1 VFHKEIP
8 FLRIGISLCSGIVFG
23 YYFSPDN
30 TFFIAAG
37 IVLIAAFIVSRF
49 YNRSISNQVFGISF
63 TFALFIAGLFLYTRE
78 KSSISRLRSEEA
90 YFAGYL
96 SDYPEEKEN
105 TFKMTFRME
114 SGFISGNQVPLKG
127 SLLLYHKKNSACL
140 SYLPGDR
147 FIIKC
152 RPLEITNRGNPYE
165 FDYRFYMQCQDIKYY
180 AFTDSSDIL
189 GHSTPDRRKLVHRA
203 LIIRER
209 IINMF
214 RERGLEGER
223 LALVAAIT
231 LGQKNLLDPEQKQF
245 FIKAGVMHI
254 MAVSGLHAVILSVF
268 IFRILFFLKGRFNIL
283 RVILT
288 LVILW
293 LFAFV
298 TGLTPSVLRA
308 TMMFSFLQAGNIM
321 KRPVNGVNSV
331 LASAFVLIMI
341 KPSVIFDAG
350 FQLSYTAVIY
360 IICFYRDLYV
370 KLRFRHKI
378 PDLIWQ
384 SVAVTVI
391 AQAGTLPLTVMLF
404 NRFPV
409 WFILSNVIIVPVS
422 SLVIIMGCL
431 APIVYPVRFFSEILT
446 WVLGNITGLTEFLT
460 EKAASLPFSTI
471 SSIGMNKLEC
481 ILLTVTIFLFLMFL
495 LKRKSVPIRYPLVAL
510 LLFILTGTFK
520 TALTRNTAEFIVYNS
535 IGSTTIG
542 IRNGKLLSIFS
553 DTCCPGTEVT
563 RHSAMLDLK
572 VRTRLIE
579 GQTSLIR
586 AGTSNILIT
595 SNLTK
600 DAVRLTS
607 PDILIIRGKS
617 LIDKDLRLDRKL
629 DAVIVSP
636 EAAGGALLS
645 AIIRSIPTDTV
656 HFVRQEGAFYLKL

>member
-1 VFHKEIP
+1 
-8 FLRIGISLCSGIVFG
+8 
-23 YYFSPDN
+23 
-30 TFFIAAG
+30 
-37 IVLIAAFIVSRF
+37 
-49 YNRSISNQVFGISF
+49 
-63 TFALFIAGLFLYTRE
+63 
-78 KSSISRLRSEEA
+78 
-90 YFAGYL
+90 
-96 SDYPEEKEN
+96 
-105 TFKMTFRME
+105 
-114 SGFISGNQVPLKG
+114 
-127 SLLLYHKKNSACL
+127 
-140 SYLPGDR
+140 
-147 FIIKC
+147 
-152 RPLEITNRGNPYE
+152 
-165 FDYRFYMQCQDIKYY
+165 
-180 AFTDSSDIL
+180 
-189 GHSTPDRRKLVHRA
+189 
-203 LIIRER
+203 
-209 IINMF
+209 
-214 RERGLEGER
+214 
-223 LALVAAIT
+223 
-231 LGQKNLLDPEQKQF
+231 
-245 FIKAGVMHI
+245 
-254 MAVSGLHAVILSVF
+254 
-268 IFRILFFLKGRFNIL
+268 
-283 RVILT
+283 
-288 LVILW
+288 
-293 LFAFV
+293 
-298 TGLTPSVLRA
+298 
-308 TMMFSFLQAGNIM
+308 
-321 KRPVNGVNSV
+321 
-331 LASAFVLIMI
+331 
-341 KPSVIFDAG
+341 
-350 FQLSYTAVIY
+350 
-360 IICFYRDLYV
+360 
-370 KLRFRHKI
+370 
-378 PDLIWQ
+378 
-384 SVAVTVI
+384 
-391 AQAGTLPLTVMLF
+391 
-404 NRFPV
+404 
-409 WFILSNVIIVPVS
+409 
-422 SLVIIMGCL
+422 MGCL

-471 SSIGMNKLEC
+471 NSIGMNKLEC